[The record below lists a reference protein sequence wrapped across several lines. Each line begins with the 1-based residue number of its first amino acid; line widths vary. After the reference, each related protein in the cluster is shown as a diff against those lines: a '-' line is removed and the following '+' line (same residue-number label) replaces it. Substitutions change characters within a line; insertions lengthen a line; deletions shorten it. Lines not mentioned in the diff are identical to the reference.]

1 MKQFWQVLFW
11 VLTASALVV
20 FFGGRYNGYVNS
32 FYFVTFLLPVIIG
45 TSYMFSEYLVP
56 GYLLQKKYFK
66 FGLYTL
72 YTIIV
77 SLNLEILVIVLA
89 FVLLANY
96 QYDHMIPASKNVF
109 SLAIT
114 MYFIVLVKAFILLI
128 KNYLVRQEE
137 LNTLTEKQSNM
148 QKGYLLV
155 RADRKNVKVLLED
168 ILYLESLSD
177 YVKIITTNN
186 PVIIT
191 KEKISN
197 INEKLTIPFLRIHRS
212 FIVNT
217 NEISSFSSESI
228 EINSIELP
236 ISRSYKKAA
245 LQFLK
250 SEKHSLC

>member
-1 MKQFWQVLFW
+1 
-11 VLTASALVV
+11 
-20 FFGGRYNGYVNS
+20 
-32 FYFVTFLLPVIIG
+32 
-45 TSYMFSEYLVP
+45 MFNEYLVP
-56 GYLLQKKYFK
+56 RYLLQKKYFK

-77 SLNLEILVIVLA
+77 SLNLEILVIILA
-89 FVLLANY
+89 FVVLANY

-128 KNYLVRQEE
+128 KSSFVRQEE
-137 LNTLTEKQSNM
+137 LNTLAEKQSNM
-148 QKGYLLV
+148 QKGYLLI

-177 YVKIITTNN
+177 YVKIITANN
-186 PVIIT
+186 PVVIT

-197 INEKLTIPFLRIHRS
+197 IEEKLTMPFLRIHRS

-217 NEISSFSSESI
+217 DKINSFSAETIGISSK
-228 EINSIELP
+228 ELP
-236 ISRSYKKAA
+236 ISRSYKKAT
-245 LQFLK
+245 LHYLK
-250 SEKHSLC
+250 SERH

>member
-1 MKQFWQVLFW
+1 MKQIWQILFW
-11 VLTASALVV
+11 VVTASVLVV
-20 FFGGRYNGYVNS
+20 FFGGQYNGYVNS

-56 GYLLQKKYFK
+56 KYLLQKKYLK
-66 FGLYTL
+66 FALYTL
-72 YTIIV
+72 YTVIV

-89 FVLLANY
+89 FVVLANY
-96 QYDHMIPASKNVF
+96 QYEHMIPAAKNVF

-128 KNYLVRQEE
+128 KSSLVRQEE
-137 LNTLTEKQSNM
+137 LNTLAEKQNNM

-155 RADRKNVKVLLED
+155 RADRKYVMVLLYD
-168 ILYLESLSD
+168 ILYIESLSD
-177 YVKIITTNN
+177 YVKINLKDSPI
-186 PVIIT
+186 IIT
-191 KEKISN
+191 KEKISS
-197 INEKLTIPFLRIHRS
+197 IEEKLSKPFLRIHRS

-228 EINSIELP
+228 EINSVELP

-250 SEKHSLC
+250 GEKH

>member
-1 MKQFWQVLFW
+1 MKQIWQILFW
-11 VLTASALVV
+11 VLTASVLVV
-20 FFGGRYNGYVNS
+20 FFGGQYNGYVNS

-56 GYLLQKKYFK
+56 KYLLQKKYFK
-66 FGLYTL
+66 FTLYTL

-89 FVLLANY
+89 FVVLANY
-96 QYDHMIPASKNVF
+96 QYEHMIPASKNVF

-128 KNYLVRQEE
+128 KSSFVKQEE
-137 LNTLTEKQSNM
+137 LNSLAEKQSNM

-155 RADRKNVKVLLED
+155 RADRKNVKVLMED

-177 YVKIITTNN
+177 YVKIITPNN
-186 PVIIT
+186 PVVIT

-197 INEKLTIPFLRIHRS
+197 IEEKLTMPFLRIHRS

-217 NEISSFSSESI
+217 DKINSFSSETV
-228 EINSIELP
+228 EIDTTELP
-236 ISRSYKKAA
+236 ISRSYKKAT
-245 LQFLK
+245 LQYLRNEK
-250 SEKHSLC
+250 S

>member
-1 MKQFWQVLFW
+1 MKLWHILFW
-11 VLTASALVV
+11 VLSAIALVV
-20 FFGGRYNGYVNS
+20 FFGGQYNGYVNS

-45 TSYMFSEYLVP
+45 TSYMFGEYLVP
-56 GYLLQKKYFK
+56 KYLLQKKYMK

-89 FVLLANY
+89 FVVLANY

-128 KNYLVRQEE
+128 RSSFNRQEE
-137 LNTLTEKQSNM
+137 LKTLAEKQNNM

-155 RADRKNVKVLLED
+155 RADRRNAKVLLED

-177 YVKIITTNN
+177 YVKINLIDK

-197 INEKLTIPFLRIHRS
+197 IEEKLTKPFLRIHRS
-212 FIVNT
+212 FIVNADKI
-217 NEISSFSSESI
+217 NSFSAEAV
-228 EINSIELP
+228 EIDSLELP
-236 ISRSYKKAA
+236 ISRSYKKTA
-245 LQFLK
+245 LQYLK
-250 SEKHSLC
+250 NEKQ

>member
-1 MKQFWQVLFW
+1 MKQIWQIFFW

-20 FFGGRYNGYVNS
+20 FFGRQYNGYVNS

-45 TSYMFSEYLVP
+45 TSYMFSDYLVP
-56 GYLLQKKYFK
+56 RYLLQKKYFK

-89 FVLLANY
+89 FVVLANY
-96 QYDHMIPASKNVF
+96 QFDHMIPAAKNVF

-128 KNYLVRQEE
+128 KSSYIRQEE
-137 LNTLTEKQSNM
+137 LNTLVEKQTNM

-177 YVKIITTNN
+177 YVKIITSNN
-186 PVIIT
+186 PVVIT
-191 KEKISN
+191 KEKISA
-197 INEKLTIPFLRIHRS
+197 IEEKLTMPFLRIHRS

-217 NEISSFSSESI
+217 DKINSFSAEAV
-228 EINSIELP
+228 EIDTTELP

-245 LQFLK
+245 LQDLK
-250 SEKHSLC
+250 SDKR